1 MPNAISVKNVSY
13 TYSTQNQNSSVKKAL
28 DDVSFEI
35 VQGSYTAVVGPNGS
49 GKSTAFRLVCGLL
62 ENQSGSINLLAE
74 NRIGLVFQSPKDQ
87 IISGKV
93 YRDTA
98 FGPQTLGFDDAE
110 VELRTIECLSAVEL
124 LEKAEESSNSLSLGQ
139 TQKLALS
146 GVLSVMPQV
155 LILDEAVAMIDPE
168 SRECIYEFL
177 REWHKKGYTIIH
189 ITHDIE
195 AISEAE
201 KVIGFENGKIFYD
214 GEAKAFL
221 ENQEYFLKIIG
232 KPLEKNDRKSVQKK
246 FDEANVTLSL
256 KNVCFSYPTE
266 NSFVK
271 DISFDLYKGTLTALT
286 GPSGAGKSTILELAA
301 GLLTPDSGEIFC
313 NSKPSLVQQNC
324 SSALF
329 EEFAAD
335 DVAFGPR
342 NEGIHGKE
350 LKQIVRSSMDAAG
363 IPFDLFSERHSAQL
377 SGGEKRR
384 LAIAGILA
392 LNKDVVF
399 FDEPTAGLDGESR
412 ITVMKLLRKLA
423 DEGKTVLFTT
433 HRIDEEEFADRQI
446 DLNFGKIVSDTL
458 NISSENEL
466 SILHPYESA
475 AILSKL
481 ENVSRNLSGSDWQ
494 NKSVLEKISPVLRIL
509 IFLFIFV
516 IALSFSNIYLCAGAF
531 LISLIYCKC
540 AKFNMKRLFTNL
552 LKILP
557 FLLIFAV
564 FQMMFR
570 KPLPDEP
577 CFTSWKWFL
586 VTPSKIIFCIAAI
599 IKTYAALSCIKA
611 PVFV

>member
-1 MPNAISVKNVSY
+1 MPCKITDFQGLIPPLISKKFV
-13 TYSTQNQNSSVKKAL
+13 QNPKPGVFDLSRRDSNPPTPFYFGHL
-28 DDVSFEI
+28 IDDVSFD
-35 VQGSYTAVVGPNGS
+35 V
-49 GKSTAFRLVCGLL
+49 
-62 ENQSGSINLLAE
+62 
-74 NRIGLVFQSPKDQ
+74 
-87 IISGKV
+87 
-93 YRDTA
+93 
-98 FGPQTLGFDDAE
+98 
-110 VELRTIECLSAVEL
+110 
-124 LEKAEESSNSLSLGQ
+124 
-139 TQKLALS
+139 
-146 GVLSVMPQV
+146 
-155 LILDEAVAMIDPE
+155 
-168 SRECIYEFL
+168 
-177 REWHKKGYTIIH
+177 KKG
-189 ITHDIE
+189 E
-195 AISEAE
+195 MLAI
-201 KVIGFENGKIFYD
+201 VGK
-214 GEAKAFL
+214 
-221 ENQEYFLKIIG
+221 N
-232 KPLEKNDRKSVQKK
+232 
-246 FDEANVTLSL
+246 
-256 KNVCFSYPTE
+256 
-266 NSFVK
+266 
-271 DISFDLYKGTLTALT
+271 
-286 GPSGAGKSTILELAA
+286 GAGKSTILELAA

-342 NEGIHGKE
+342 NAGIHGKE

-540 AKFNMKRLFTNL
+540 AKFNMKRLVKNL

-599 IKTYAALSCIKA
+599 IKTYAALSCICGFFISMPEYDLIDGIKKLIPNKKFILIMEVIFRFIPLLIDEAVLIIKTQIIRGGLGKVKGKMARIKA
-611 PVFV
+611 VVPLIVPLIIRTVKRSEALAEAIVMRGFYEK